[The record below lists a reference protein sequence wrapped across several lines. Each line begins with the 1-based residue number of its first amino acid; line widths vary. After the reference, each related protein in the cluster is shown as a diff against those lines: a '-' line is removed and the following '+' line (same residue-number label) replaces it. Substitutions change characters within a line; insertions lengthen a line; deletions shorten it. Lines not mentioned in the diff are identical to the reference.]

1 MGVARINDF
10 YDIETMGGG
19 GGGGVGVNAIRNV
32 EAVCGKCPVPGKHTE
47 DEIDGSKGA
56 AFYPCHHEILKPD
69 PKLTPCRIV
78 FNSSANFKGDFL
90 HDYCAKGPELLK
102 NLLGVLI

>member
-1 MGVARINDF
+1 MLKKSTQIIQHA
-10 YDIETMGGG
+10 
-19 GGGGVGVNAIRNV
+19 AILHMD
-32 EAVCGKCPVPGKHTE
+32 HTE

>member
-1 MGVARINDF
+1 MLKKSTQIIQHAAILHMDVARTNDF
-10 YDIETMGGG
+10 YDI
-19 GGGGVGVNAIRNV
+19 
-32 EAVCGKCPVPGKHTE
+32 GKCPVAGKHTE